1 MKDHP
6 LKKPTIFQRNI
17 GHKQL
22 KSKIEK
28 VFPKNREKM
37 AEEIGGHRDNYI
49 IILQSVELDTHFVHI
64 LCFKYF

>member
-1 MKDHP
+1 MKK
-6 LKKPTIFQRNI
+6 LTVFQRNI

-37 AEEIGGHRDNYI
+37 AEEIGGHTDNYI
-49 IILQSVELDTHFVHI
+49 IILQSAELDIHFVRI